1 MQSLRVSRSPT
12 WAVSVSAGRSFVP
25 YLSQLSKWLCAALK
39 DISDPLGF
47 LLPCVDARSV
57 GRPGRQADMAQI
69 PGVTVEQI
77 EQACRIAAQLNRG
90 KLCLVEKPSGWQPPE
105 DDA

>member
-1 MQSLRVSRSPT
+1 
-12 WAVSVSAGRSFVP
+12 VP
-25 YLSQLSKWLCAALK
+25 YLSQLSKWLRAALK

-69 PGVTVEQI
+69 PGVHIECLQNPILYSVEQI
-77 EQACRIAAQLNRG
+77 EEACRIAARLNRG
-90 KLCLVEKPSGWQPPE
+90 KFCLVENPLAPPE
-105 DDA
+105 ED